1 MTAKKK
7 EFTAELITVE
17 RITGLACLASGAW
30 WNAAGTRA
38 LKSFA
43 QGAIVGFGGL
53 TGLTMASALSW
64 DYIDNVVGAIIAG
77 AAMAVISLL
86 TSIGGIPE
94 ATDTVK

>member
-1 MTAKKK
+1 MAAKKIVRK
-7 EFTAELITVE
+7 T
-17 RITGLACLASGAW
+17 TGLNCLTSPAW

-53 TGLTMASALSW
+53 TGLTMLSELSW
-64 DYIDNVVGAIIAG
+64 GYIDNVVGAVIAG
-77 AAMAVISLL
+77 AAMAIISLL

-94 ATDTVK
+94 VDGAAK